1 MSKKI
6 TLSNMAAK
14 QLVDLLSNNAW
25 ATTPDD
31 VYRAG
36 KMLTTVLPVFV
47 SEREHASRGEST
59 ESRQQ
64 VIALP
69 EAPATYV
76 LRDDGSPD
84 WSKMSPAEI
93 AAYRAEVHTHNIKFN
108 AWARKPI
115 DEIELT
121 DKQVDTCKKAVK
133 HFMPRENQDKDKD
146 KPRQVLQINE
156 FTFGLL
162 DALGMGDE

>member
-1 MSKKI
+1 MPKKI
-6 TLSNMAAK
+6 ILSNMAAK
-14 QLVDLLSNNAW
+14 QLVDLLSNNSW
-25 ATTPDD
+25 VTTPDD

-36 KMLTTVLPVFV
+36 KMLTAVLPIFV
-47 SEREHASRGEST
+47 SEREYASRSGST

-93 AAYRAEVHTHNIKFN
+93 AAYRADVHTHNIKFST
-108 AWARKPI
+108 WARKPI

-133 HFMPRENQDKDKD
+133 HFMPRENQDKDK
-146 KPRQVLQINE
+146 PRQVLQINE